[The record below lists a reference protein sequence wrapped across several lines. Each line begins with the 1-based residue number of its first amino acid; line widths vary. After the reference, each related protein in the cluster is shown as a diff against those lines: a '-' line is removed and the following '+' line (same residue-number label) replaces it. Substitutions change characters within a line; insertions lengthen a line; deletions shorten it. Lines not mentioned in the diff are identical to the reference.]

1 MKKTMAVLMVVA
13 VAGVASADL
22 AVNAKNQTPL
32 VREGFTSIGPGQGLE
47 AGAYVQLLWKADN
60 AGYQSDDLAESL
72 LNPGEYLLRDGYA
85 DNVGLFNLTSSPAFT
100 DAEVGGA
107 DVNTGYFYARIFERG
122 TVAPGDFFLE
132 MGIQGPTLTEFDP
145 LVAPSTYSLN
155 MGLDVAEV
163 WIDSQGTTVVPEPA
177 TIGLMGIAGLGLVL
191 ARRKARR

>member
-32 VREGFTSIGPGQGLE
+32 VREGFTEVGPGQGLE
-47 AGAYVQLLWKADN
+47 AGAYVQLLWSADN
-60 AGYQSDDLAESL
+60 TGYQSDDLNDSL
-72 LNPGEYLLRDGYA
+72 LNAGEYLLREGYA
-85 DNVGLFNLTSSPAFT
+85 GNVGLFNLTSDPAFT
-100 DAEVGGA
+100 SADVGGA
-107 DVNTGYFYARIFERG
+107 DINAGYFYARVFERG

-132 MGIQGPTLTEFDP
+132 MGITGPTLTAYDP
-145 LVAPSTYSLN
+145 LVPTSTYSFN
-155 MGLDVAEV
+155 MGADLTEV
-163 WIDSQGTTVVPEPA
+163 WIDAQGTTVVPEPA

>member
-32 VREGFTSIGPGQGLE
+32 VREGFTSVGPGQGLE
-47 AGAYVQLLWKADN
+47 SGAYVQLLWKADN

-85 DNVGLFNLTSSPAFT
+85 GNVGLFNIAAGDPFTSA
-100 DAEVGGA
+100 DVGGSDINA
-107 DVNTGYFYARIFERG
+107 GYYYARIFERG
-122 TVAPGDFFLE
+122 TVVPGDYFLE
-132 MGIQGPTLTEFDP
+132 MGIQGPALTAYDP
-145 LVAPSTYSLN
+145 LVPTSTYSLN

-163 WIDSQGTTVVPEPA
+163 WINSQGTTVVPEPA